1 MTPDEIRSHPFF
13 SKLSERKQ
21 TFVNTLLTNKN
32 DKIAA
37 AHAAW
42 KCNGDESAR
51 TLANRAL
58 QDESVAFLVESYF
71 GRDPSRI
78 KFTREQALEFAA
90 KKARDAD
97 DDPKL
102 ALDYLKL
109 IVQMEGWL
117 VKAADAPN
125 APAPVDDSNDEFQL

>member
-1 MTPDEIRSHPFF
+1 MN
-13 SKLSERKQ
+13 ERKQ
-21 TFVNTLLTNKN
+21 LFINALLGNGN
-32 DKIAA
+32 DKVAA

-42 KCNGDESAR
+42 KCNGDDSAR

-58 QDESVAFLVESYF
+58 QDEAVAFLVEQYF

-78 KFTREQALEFAA
+78 RFTREQALEFAA

-97 DDPKL
+97 DPKL
-102 ALDYLKL
+102 ALDFLRL

-117 VKAADAPN
+117 FKPADN
-125 APAPVDDSNDEFQL
+125 ATTTPSVDDSNDEFNL

>member
-13 SKLSERKQ
+13 TKLNERKQ
-21 TFVNTLLTNKN
+21 TFVSTLIENKN

-58 QDESVAFLVESYF
+58 QDESVAFLVEQYF
-71 GRDPSRI
+71 GKDPSRLQ
-78 KFTREQALEFAA
+78 FTREQALEFAA
-90 KKARDAD
+90 GKARETG
-97 DDPKL
+97 DPKIC
-102 ALDYLKL
+102 LDYFKI
-109 IVQMEGWL
+109 IVEMNGWR
-117 VKAADAPN
+117 VKPADAPKEVEK
-125 APAPVDDSNDEFQL
+125 PGDDSDDEFKL